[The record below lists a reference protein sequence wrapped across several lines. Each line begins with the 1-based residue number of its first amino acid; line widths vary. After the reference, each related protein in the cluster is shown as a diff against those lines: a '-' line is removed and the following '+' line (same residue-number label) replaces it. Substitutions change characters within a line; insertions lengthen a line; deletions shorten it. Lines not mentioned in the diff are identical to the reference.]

1 MCQKFS
7 GPSGKEQET
16 PLNKKNDG
24 NTQILTISKI
34 VDLCEYYACFL
45 LFVLYLGCQGSFGFL
60 IEGIK
65 LWEGI
70 KE

>member
-16 PLNKKNDG
+16 SLNEKYDQ

-34 VDLCEYYACFL
+34 VNLCEHYALFL
-45 LFVLYLGCQGSFGFL
+45 LFVL
-60 IEGIK
+60 
-65 LWEGI
+65 
-70 KE
+70 